1 MTFWVFEE
9 YPTARV
15 SKIFFPAKDNTVI
28 LSFNDGLYHNYS
40 TMEVENTDR
49 YICVLIKLYFQNED
63 SRFIGPHVVAAQPL
77 PLPRYWA
84 IQGSAHT

>member
-40 TMEVENTDR
+40 PWRLKT
-49 YICVLIKLYFQNED
+49 LIDIFV
-63 SRFIGPHVVAAQPL
+63 F
-77 PLPRYWA
+77 
-84 IQGSAHT
+84 